1 MSIKSII
8 FFVSLI
14 ASIGV
19 NAAQHYR
26 SPSRIPAGADINSP
40 FTTGVI
46 CAGKNDT
53 PIGVVKRQEQGGMVS
68 FEVRSDAPSYE
79 PEGRFKAGKPMA
91 ASSVQ
96 RAMNEY
102 AGPIPAFLCIPWK
115 GFTD

>member
-19 NAAQHYR
+19 QAAQHYR
-26 SPSRIPAGADINSP
+26 TPSRIPAGADINSP
-40 FTTGVI
+40 LTTGVV

-53 PIGVVKRQEQGGMVS
+53 PIGVVKRQEQGGVIS
-68 FEVRSDAPSYE
+68 FEVRSDSPSYE
-79 PEGRFKAGKPMA
+79 PEGRFKAGKPLK

-96 RAMNEY
+96 RAINEY
-102 AGPIPAFLCIPWK
+102 NGQIPVFLCIPWR